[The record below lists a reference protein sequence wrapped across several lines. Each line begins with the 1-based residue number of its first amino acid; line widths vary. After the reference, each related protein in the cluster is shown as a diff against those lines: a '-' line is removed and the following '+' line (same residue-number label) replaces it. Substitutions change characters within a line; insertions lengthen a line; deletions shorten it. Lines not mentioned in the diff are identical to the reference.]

1 MRLRRVVERTWISYT
16 ALACVEPIGL
26 DHPLFGLVDRKIT
39 GNQKVLGS
47 REKQLRPILGKGH
60 SRVGA

>member
-1 MRLRRVVERTWISYT
+1 MEQMWISYT

-26 DHPLFGLVDRKIT
+26 DYALFGSVDRKIT

-47 REKQLRPILGKGH
+47 REKQLRLTLGKGH
-60 SRVGA
+60 LRVGA

>member
-1 MRLRRVVERTWISYT
+1 MWISYT

-26 DHPLFGLVDRKIT
+26 DYALFGSVDRKIT

-47 REKQLRPILGKGH
+47 REKQLRLTLGKGH
-60 SRVGA
+60 LRVGA